1 MIDRRTVSI
10 RQACELA
17 GVSRRTLYNW
27 MDAGKVE
34 FRYTAGGSRRI
45 FEDTLW
51 RPAAAAS
58 FHKGMLSEFVPNDR
72 AIWQPDRANTYQ
84 CSVCK
89 RPIFSQF
96 EGEALPMV
104 DCQPNG
110 HLLTWSAST

>member
-10 RQACELA
+10 RQACALA

-45 FEDTLW
+45 YEDSLW
-51 RPAAAAS
+51 RSSKVVAAAGA
-58 FHKGMLSEFVPNDR
+58 LSEFVPNDR
-72 AIWQPDRANTYQ
+72 AIWQPDRAKTYQ